1 MCPSTTFTLSI
12 EKVNTTDIKDKYD
25 GMLSQIVAALKK
37 RSLRN
42 KNVNR
47 IQEGKQVNAEQKIII
62 SRF

>member
-25 GMLSQIVAALKK
+25 GMLSQIAAALKK